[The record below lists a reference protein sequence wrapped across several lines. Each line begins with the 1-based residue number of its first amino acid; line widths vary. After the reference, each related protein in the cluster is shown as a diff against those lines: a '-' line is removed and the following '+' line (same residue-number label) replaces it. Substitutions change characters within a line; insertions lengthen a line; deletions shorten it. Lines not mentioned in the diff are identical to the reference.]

1 MATFYFTNDSYELQH
16 HGILGMK
23 WGVRRY
29 QNSDGS
35 LTSAGLKRY
44 RDSESEYNKIKSL
57 QKTKIDTTK
66 YSKKDVKDY
75 KRKVSLLKKASKQQ
89 LEEDYDHLAKDKYA
103 DKGMKKYDKG
113 ARITGNS
120 ERDRFISELPTI
132 AYTVSYLIEDKN
144 PKLSKAFSTSG
155 TVLIGALM
163 IDKYM
168 RSKTKDQLIS
178 YYEYSSDYHSK
189 GLKERKQKANSIN
202 SKIYDDLM
210 KNKGG
215 KN

>member
-44 RDSESEYNKIKSL
+44 RDSESEYNKIKAL
-57 QKTKIDTTK
+57 QKTKIDKTK
-66 YSKKDVKDY
+66 YSKKDIKDY
-75 KRKVSLLKKASKQQ
+75 KRKVSLLKKSSKQQ

-103 DKGMKKYDKG
+103 DKGMKKYNKG

-120 ERDRFISELPTI
+120 DRDHFISQLPSI
-132 AYTVSYLIEDKN
+132 AYTVSYLIGDKN
-144 PKLSKAFSTSG
+144 PKLSKVLSTSG
-155 TVLIGALM
+155 VVLKGAVRVN
-163 IDKYM
+163 KYM
-168 RSKTKDQLIS
+168 RSETKDQLIA
-178 YYEYSSDYHSK
+178 YYEYSPDYHSQ

-210 KNKGG
+210 KK
-215 KN
+215 